1 MEQPVIIAI
10 TGTFASGKDTA
21 ARFLEKKEFCHFS
34 LSDEVREI
42 IRERGSEPSRDEMFR
57 VAQDV
62 RVRYGN
68 AYLAD
73 RVLEKIKKAGCKKYV
88 VTSVRRPEEAQTLKQ
103 NGAKLW
109 AVDAPFE
116 IRFERAR
123 SRGRIGD
130 GITFEE
136 FKAQEEREL
145 ASEDPGG
152 QQIGNVLR
160 LADEKLDNGGSE
172 KDFERAIELLLE
184 KV

>member
-1 MEQPVIIAI
+1 MENSIVIAV

-21 ARFLEKKEFCHFS
+21 AQYLEKKGFCHFS
-34 LSDEVREI
+34 LSDEVRKI
-42 IRERGSEPSRDEMFR
+42 IRERGGEPSRDEMFR

-62 RVRYGN
+62 CAQYGN
-68 AYLAD
+68 AYLAE
-73 RVLEKIKKAGCKKYV
+73 RVLEKIKKADCKKYV
-88 VTSVRRPEEAQTLKQ
+88 VTSVRRPEEARALQQ
-103 NGAKLW
+103 NGARIW

-123 SRGRIGD
+123 SRDRIGD
-130 GITFEE
+130 GVTFKE
-136 FKAQEEREL
+136 FKAQEERER

-172 KDFERAIELLLE
+172 KDFERAIELLLK